1 VLERLVRLVRP
12 GRRLTRAER
21 RAARAAA
28 PIETHAPDADADA
41 DADDVGVPGPVTG
54 FDGRELR
61 RRQQG
66 SGHGTGDAGGPG
78 WAGWGGMGG
87 Q

>member
-28 PIETHAPDADADA
+28 PIETHAPDADAD
-41 DADDVGVPGPVTG
+41 DVGVPGPVTG
-54 FDGRELR
+54 VDGRELR